1 MSMLVFWSTMAFAL
15 VFVAAHF
22 QPIFVSSVCR
32 FIPIAKNKIQWNP
45 VLVVEWQRLSLFPA
59 KMTLVHERALLK
71 YWENLV
77 LVVVLVP
84 ESKALYYGTLY
95 HEEVLPEVSL
105 IMLRT
110 IRWNLLTL
118 KTPISTCYVKDDTL
132 EPINPKS
139 PNIYVLL

>member
-1 MSMLVFWSTMAFAL
+1 MLETNTVEPCSRSRMTTAVTFSRQNDACSRASTT
-15 VFVAAHF
+15 
-22 QPIFVSSVCR
+22 Q
-32 FIPIAKNKIQWNP
+32 
-45 VLVVEWQRLSLFPA
+45 
-59 KMTLVHERALLK
+59 

-77 LVVVLVP
+77 LVVVLVL

-118 KTPISTCYVKDDTL
+118 KTPISTCYVKEDTL

-139 PNIYVLL
+139 PNFYVLL